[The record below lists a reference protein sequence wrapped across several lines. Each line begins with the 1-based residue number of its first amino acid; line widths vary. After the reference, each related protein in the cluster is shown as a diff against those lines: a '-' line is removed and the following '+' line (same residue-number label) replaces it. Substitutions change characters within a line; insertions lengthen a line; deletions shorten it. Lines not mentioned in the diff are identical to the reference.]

1 MGFKEDV
8 QIKIET
14 NITEK
19 EIVQNEN
26 ILKKR

>member
-8 QIKIET
+8 HIKIET